1 MKGDILVKLKQKS
14 IPYLFLI
21 PIFVSVALFR
31 YVPTFMAIFRSFF
44 YWDGRNISRFIGF
57 SNYIDLI
64 NDGVFIKSLKNILVF
79 SGIRL
84 VFIILFS
91 FVAAELI
98 YNLNSKKWSYRW
110 KVLFVAPMVVPWTV
124 TLLIWQFI
132 YSPQV
137 GMLNNLLNSFGLEF
151 LTQAWLGNSS
161 TALISVA
168 MVQFPF
174 VATIQFLIIVSGL
187 QNIPEAVKE
196 SAILDGATT
205 IRRIISIDIPILKPQ
220 LILASLLTL
229 INSFQRFAIF
239 QVLTKGGP
247 GNATQVPGYYLYQN
261 AFNYGRFGYASAIG
275 VILMLMLL
283 SISYFNIRNMNSEL

>member
-1 MKGDILVKLKQKS
+1 
-14 IPYLFLI
+14 
-21 PIFVSVALFR
+21 
-31 YVPTFMAIFRSFF
+31 MAIFRSFF
-44 YWDGRNISRFIGF
+44 YWDGRNISKFIGF

-79 SGIRL
+79 SGVRL

-137 GMLNNLLNSFGLEF
+137 GMLNNLLNSFGLDF

-283 SISYFNIRNMNSEL
+283 AISYFNIRNMNSEL

>member
-1 MKGDILVKLKQKS
+1 VKLKQKS

-44 YWDGRNISRFIGF
+44 YWDGRNISKFIGF

-79 SGIRL
+79 SGVRL

-137 GMLNNLLNSFGLEF
+137 GMLNNLLNSFGLDF

-283 SISYFNIRNMNSEL
+283 AISYFNIRNMNSEL

>member
-1 MKGDILVKLKQKS
+1 MKLKQKS

-44 YWDGRNISRFIGF
+44 YWDGRNISKFIGF

-79 SGIRL
+79 SGVRL

-137 GMLNNLLNSFGLEF
+137 GMLNNLLNSFGLDF

-283 SISYFNIRNMNSEL
+283 AISYFNIRNMNSEL

>member
-1 MKGDILVKLKQKS
+1 MKGDLQVKQKR
-14 IPYLFLI
+14 IPYIFLI
-21 PIFVSVALFR
+21 PIFISVAAFR
-31 YVPTFMAIFRSFF
+31 YFPTFMAIFRSFF
-44 YWDGRNISRFIGF
+44 YWDGKDLSRFIGF
-57 SNYIDLI
+57 SNYINLI
-64 NDGVFIKSLKNILVF
+64 QDEVFIQSIKNIMIF
-79 SGIRL
+79 SGVRL
-84 VFIILFS
+84 VLIILFS
-91 FVAAELI
+91 FIAAELI
-98 YNLNSKKWSYRW
+98 YNLKSKKWSYRW

-137 GMLNNLLNSFGLEF
+137 GMLNNLLSGVGLDF

-161 TALISVA
+161 TALIAVA
-168 MVQFPF
+168 LVQFPF

-187 QNIPEAVKE
+187 QNIPGSIKE
-196 SAILDGATT
+196 SALLDGATT
-205 IRRIISIDIPILKPQ
+205 FRRIISIDIPILRPQ

-229 INSFQRFAIF
+229 INSFQRFALI

-275 VILMLMLL
+275 VILMLILL
-283 SISYFNIRNMNSEL
+283 TISFINMRHMNSDL